1 VRGKESFLAYY
12 DVGREGAIYCIG
24 EESIGHTYT
33 QKLCISIPGTI
44 QKEYMNS
51 RYKNRI
57 KEKGEH
63 LLLLSSYSIVPRAVA
78 VRYISRYQKT
88 S

>member
-1 VRGKESFLAYY
+1 MCFHCDNSLKGEGKGVLAYY

-51 RYKNRI
+51 RYKNR
-57 KEKGEH
+57 ENT
-63 LLLLSSYSIVPRAVA
+63 YC
-78 VRYISRYQKT
+78 
-88 S
+88 